1 VFHAVVEKNG
11 ETNIIYPSSIDTM
24 IVGNL
29 KEQLK
34 NTYNQNKNPYFDA
47 FIQILKYLYIGCA
60 RFYPGST
67 EKIILAKEPYRQK
80 RIHAYN
86 T

>member
-47 FIQILKYLYIGCA
+47 SIQILKYLYI
-60 RFYPGST
+60 
-67 EKIILAKEPYRQK
+67 
-80 RIHAYN
+80 
-86 T
+86 